1 MQNSKRKI
9 PTFLY
14 FNLLILNIACAG
26 LFFHD
31 MAAAEDPKEK
41 YQRLQKEMEAHREKL
56 EKAKKREH
64 SVLEEVDDL
73 NKKLDSMELD
83 IKKQRSRI
91 RHTESEISRVEAEIS
106 ARKDELGRER
116 KWMKRKLQA
125 LYRYGQSG
133 DIIFLLMATDDMAEL
148 MRRWKYLERVT
159 LHERKTIDGYTDTI
173 RQLDDKGRQL
183 QNLHASLKKSEEK
196 LKLNEA
202 ELSEKRKEKD
212 VLLASIRKEKT
223 THERTIKEMHEAS
236 KRLLEIIKKLEEKET
251 YEAKGFSA
259 LKGKLPWPVNGRV
272 AIPYGSHKDPKF
284 NTPVFRNGIYIETGS
299 DSVKSVSG
307 GKIVFS
313 DWFKGYGNLVIIN
326 HGEGYHTLYGNL
338 SETFLKVGDII
349 KVSEVVGRVGVS
361 GILNA
366 PSLYFEVRFKG
377 KPLDPMH
384 WLKRR

>member
-1 MQNSKRKI
+1 MQNPKRKI
-9 PTFLY
+9 LMFLY
-14 FNLLILNIACAG
+14 FTLLILIACAG
-26 LFFHD
+26 LFFPD
-31 MAAAEDPKEK
+31 TAATEDPKEK

-56 EKAKKREH
+56 ERAKKREH
-64 SVLEEVDDL
+64 SVLEEVEDL

-91 RHTESEISRVEAEIS
+91 RHAESEISRVEAEIS
-106 ARKDELGRER
+106 AKKDELDRER

-125 LYRYGQSG
+125 MYRYGQSG
-133 DIIFLLMATDDMAEL
+133 DIIFLLIATDDMAEL

-159 LHERKTIDGYTDTI
+159 LHEKKTIDGYADTI
-173 RQLDDKGRQL
+173 RQLDEKGRQL

-202 ELSEKRKEKD
+202 ALSEKRKEKD
-212 VLLASIRKEKT
+212 VLLASIRKEKA
-223 THERTIKEMHEAS
+223 THERMIKEMHEAS
-236 KRLLEIIKKLEEKET
+236 NRLLEIIKKLEEKET

-313 DWFKGYGNLVIIN
+313 DWFKGYGNLVIVN

-349 KVSEVVGRVGVS
+349 KASAVVGRVGVS